1 TLNTLNYNGISSF
14 FEQLWQPLSGW
25 AQAAAFSNEPYSSTN
40 PRDSLQSSM
49 SSLKRSISNDILSE

>member
-49 SSLKRSISNDILSE
+49 SSLKRSI